1 MHDRIIAR
9 RRGPFELSALLI
21 VLLCGPL
28 DFEDSASFQ
37 GISLRWHHTH
47 ILHASIYQH
56 LLSGKTYGVAQTRF
70 RTVQLAENCAVGET
84 LGFRQGIQQ
93 HHGGV
98 IVVPLFFSFFVGS
111 YSFLCAFSLILASSS
126 SSLFSVIYYLS
137 VRAHGR

>member
-28 DFEDSASFQ
+28 DFEDLASFQ

-84 LGFRQGIQQ
+84 LGFRQGIQ